1 MMRRELTKLG
11 VGIALVLLINAG
23 ITHFYLST
31 FMRENIAARTEA
43 QFNEYRAGL
52 KTLILGDSHSKW
64 GVDARLLDSAFNVSL
79 PGRVYMQDFY
89 LLRSFLDRGL
99 IDPQFVILGLDLYS
113 FTERPLGQ
121 WGFLRFYTRY
131 INYVEEGW
139 RRGELLY
146 YTMRQVQGRFA
157 PYAGQRA
164 ETLHFLAF
172 GRPLTLAHLTQVP
185 MERGALILPS
195 WHERVPVAERQRL
208 ARIGALVQL
217 NRRDPFHP
225 RHVED
230 FLRLLDLCHER
241 KIRVLLI
248 KFPMSAEYLA
258 AAEAYTDIQKHNRRT
273 DELLKG
279 RTGVAVLHTRTK
291 FADRPDLFTDATHL
305 DSTGAKVL
313 AAEINRALDSL
324 AKQPW

>member
-1 MMRRELTKLG
+1 MRSELIKLG

-23 ITHFYLST
+23 IRHVYLST
-31 FMRENIAARTEA
+31 VLHDNIAVRTEV
-43 QFNEYRAGL
+43 QFNQYRAGL
-52 KTLILGDSHSKW
+52 KTIILGDSHSKW
-64 GVDARLLDSAFNVSL
+64 GVDARRLDSAFNVSL

-89 LLRSFLDRGL
+89 LLRSFLDRRL

-121 WGFLRFYTRY
+121 WGFLQFYTRY

-139 RRGELLY
+139 RRGETLY
-146 YTMRQVQGRFA
+146 YTMRQLQGRFA
-157 PYAGQRA
+157 PYVGQRA
-164 ETLHFLAF
+164 EILHFLAF
-172 GRPLTLAHLTQVP
+172 GRPLTLAHLTRVP
-185 MERGALILPS
+185 LERGSLVQPN
-195 WHERVPVAERQRL
+195 WHERVPAAERQRL
-208 ARIGALVQL
+208 ARLGARMQL
-217 NRRDPFHP
+217 NHRDPFHP

-258 AAEAYTDIQKHNRRT
+258 AAATYTDINEHNRRVA
-273 DELLKG
+273 DLLKG

-305 DSTGAKVL
+305 DSAGAKVL